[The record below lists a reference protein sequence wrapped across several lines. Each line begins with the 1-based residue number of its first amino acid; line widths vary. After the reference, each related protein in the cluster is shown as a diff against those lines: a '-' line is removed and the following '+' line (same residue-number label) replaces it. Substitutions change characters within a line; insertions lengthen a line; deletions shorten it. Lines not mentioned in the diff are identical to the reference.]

1 MVYKKVYEFEG
12 RTWANVQ
19 EEIAHDDIHSEIY
32 CSNNPLIKW
41 LFEKRFEIIY
51 NLIATK
57 KHLKLLDVGCGDGFF
72 LDKIKDIDL
81 EVYGIDI
88 SKKRIERAAK
98 KSRATLFQ
106 CVAEKMPFKKN
117 FFDIIVCTDVL
128 EHVQNPLQVINEIK
142 RVCKENG
149 IVFVSFPNE
158 LLWMICRALL
168 LRFPIKI
175 VDHINTFSIK
185 SIDRYFEL
193 KHTFAKCIPHKFF
206 NLASVVGYNIKKF

>member
-193 KHTFAKCIPHKFF
+193 KHTFAKYIPHKFF